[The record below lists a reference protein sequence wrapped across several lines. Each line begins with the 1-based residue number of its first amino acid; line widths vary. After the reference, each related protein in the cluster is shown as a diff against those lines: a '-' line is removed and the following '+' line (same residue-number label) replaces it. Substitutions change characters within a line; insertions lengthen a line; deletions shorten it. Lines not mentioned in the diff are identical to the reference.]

1 MKSKIIFPFIIAFS
15 ILFYSFQNGKYSFKN
30 DIVNYISSKTDD
42 PQKLYCPKDMEVTLW
57 AESPLLY
64 NPTNMDIDA
73 KGRVWVTEAVNYR
86 DFNNKPEK
94 RLNHPN
100 GERIIILE
108 DTDQDGKADKST
120 VFVED
125 KAMISPLGIT
135 VLGNK
140 VYVAAA
146 PNLIVYTDENGDD
159 KADKKEILLTGFGG
173 KDHDHSLHSGV
184 AGPDGNYYFNVG
196 NAGPHVVTDK
206 SGWTLR
212 SGSLYTGGTPYNL
225 KNEGNQKSDDG
236 KVYVGGMAF
245 RMGKD
250 GKNLKVLAHNFRNS
264 YEVAVDSYGNMW
276 QNDNDDQV
284 IACRTS
290 FVQEGGNAGYFS
302 ADGTRSWQA
311 DRRPGQDMFTASWH
325 LEDPGLMP
333 SGDNTGSG
341 SPTGVHVYEGDAFG
355 DKYRGMLLSCEA
367 GRNVIFNYFPKAKG
381 AGFELNRNDLVSSQ
395 GLQSNERYEWF
406 ETDKDTRKW
415 FRPSD
420 VCSGTDGSIYIADW
434 YDPIV
439 GGHAMRDTVGLGRI
453 YRVVPKGKKLG
464 PPKIDLS
471 TVAGQIE
478 ALKNPAQNVRNL
490 GFETLKAGGENSIEA
505 VMAMIN
511 SSNPYHQARAI
522 WLLAQ
527 LGQKGI
533 SETEKLLSHPNSNI
547 RLVAFRALKPHYGDN
562 MALYHKMN
570 AETDPAILRD
580 MAIAMRDIPFVNS
593 KAIIE
598 NIIKKYNGNDP
609 WLLEAIGTA
618 SFQKEEPVYTLINNL
633 YGNNWPDQKS
643 DLLWRLHPSSA
654 VNDLAKRANEPS
666 LSENERK
673 RMLTALAFVK
683 DKSAALA
690 MIELTKSNLKD
701 VSDLAFYWVNFRRN
715 NDWAELLNWDEM
727 ADKTMT
733 ANYLKQLEQ
742 SKIMQNEK
750 ADMPTRLKI
759 AKDLAKDADGG
770 NIIIDLISNW
780 QINKA
785 EIKEA
790 IASEIFNNPSINV
803 RTLASQ
809 FFARSGSPIKMEMVT
824 RMKANAT
831 AGKTIFTSYCT
842 NCHRHGEDGKDIGPD
857 LTNIHQKFDKL
868 NLMDAIVNPS
878 ASMVFGYESYNI
890 TTKKGQ
896 NYIGFILGDNGT
908 KTTLKDAA
916 GQSITIRNDQIV
928 SKEKSKTSLMPNP
941 IDMGLKEQELADL
954 SAYLLSFK

>member
-1 MKSKIIFPFIIAFS
+1 MKSKIILSITFTLSIIF
-15 ILFYSFQNGKYSFKN
+15 FSFQNGKYSFKN
-30 DIVNYISSKTDD
+30 DIINYISFKKDD
-42 PQKLYCPKDMEVTLW
+42 PQKLYCPADMEVTLW
-57 AESPLLY
+57 AESPLLF
-64 NPTNMDIDA
+64 NPTNMDVDA

-86 DFNNKPEK
+86 DFTNKPEA

-100 GERIIILE
+100 GERIVILE
-108 DTDQDGKADKST
+108 DSDQDGKADKST

-125 KAMISPLGIT
+125 KEMISPLGIT

-196 NAGPHVVTDK
+196 NAGPHIVTDK

-212 SGSLYTGGTPYNL
+212 SGSMYTGGSPYNL
-225 KNEGNQKSDDG
+225 TNAGNMKSSDG

-245 RMGKD
+245 RMTKD

-290 FVQEGGNAGYFS
+290 FVMEGGNAGYFS

-311 DRRPGQDMFTASWH
+311 DRQPGQDMFTASWH
-325 LEDPGLMP
+325 LDDPGVMP

-355 DKYRGMLLSCEA
+355 SKYRGMLLSCEA

-381 AGFELNRNDLVSSQ
+381 AGFELNRNDLISSQ

-406 ETDKDTRKW
+406 ETGQDTRKW

-420 VCSGTDGSIYIADW
+420 ICSGTDGSIFIADW

-439 GGHAMRDTVGLGRI
+439 GGHAMKDSIGIGKI
-453 YRVVPKGKKLG
+453 YRVVPKGKKLSL
-464 PPKIDLS
+464 PKIDLS
-471 TVAGQIE
+471 TTAGQIE

-490 GFETLKAGGENSIEA
+490 GFEALKMAGEKSLEA
-505 VMAMIN
+505 VLALLK
-511 SSNPYHQARAI
+511 SENPYHQARAI
-522 WLLAQ
+522 WLLPT
-527 LGQKGI
+527 LGKNGVM
-533 SETEKLLSHPNSNI
+533 EAEKLLRNENSTI
-547 RLVAFRALKPHYGDN
+547 RLVAFRALKAYYGDN
-562 MALYHKMN
+562 MAIYHKMKS
-570 AETDPAILRD
+570 ETDPAILREI
-580 MAIAMRDIPFVNS
+580 AIAMRDVPFVNA
-593 KAIIE
+593 KEIIE
-598 NIIKKYNGNDP
+598 NILKKYNGNDP
-609 WLLEAIGTA
+609 WLLEALGTA
-618 SFQKEEPVYTLINNL
+618 AFQKEEEVYELTKKI
-633 YGNNWPDQKS
+633 YGENWNSQRS
-643 DLLWRLHPSSA
+643 AMAWRLHPASA
-654 VNDLAKRANEPS
+654 VNEIKERANS
-666 LSENERK
+666 TNTTANERHQ
-673 RMLTALAFVK
+673 MLTALAFIK
-683 DKSAALA
+683 TKSAALA
-690 MIELTKSNLKD
+690 MIELTKSSLKD
-701 VSDLAFYWVNFRRN
+701 VSDMAYYWVNFRKN
-715 NDWAELLNWDEM
+715 NDWADLLNWEEL
-727 ADKTMT
+727 ADKTMS
-733 ANYLKQLEQ
+733 ANYLKQLEL
-742 SKIMQNEK
+742 SKIMQDEK
-750 ADMPTRLKI
+750 ADMNTRLKI
-759 AKDLAKDADGG
+759 ANELSNDADGG
-770 NIIIDLISNW
+770 NIIIDLVSKW
-780 QINKA
+780 QINNPKIR
-785 EIKEA
+785 EV
-790 IASEIFNNPSINV
+790 IATEIFNNPSLNV

-809 FFARSGSPIKMEMVT
+809 FFERSGSPIKIDMVT
-824 RMKANAT
+824 RMKADAGQ
-831 AGKTIFTSYCT
+831 GKTIFTSYCT

-868 NLMDAIVNPS
+868 SLVDAIVNPS

-896 NYIGFILGDNGT
+896 SYIGFILGDSGT

-916 GQSITIRNDQIV
+916 GQTITIKNDQIA
-928 SKEKSKTSLMPNP
+928 SKEKSKNSLMPNP